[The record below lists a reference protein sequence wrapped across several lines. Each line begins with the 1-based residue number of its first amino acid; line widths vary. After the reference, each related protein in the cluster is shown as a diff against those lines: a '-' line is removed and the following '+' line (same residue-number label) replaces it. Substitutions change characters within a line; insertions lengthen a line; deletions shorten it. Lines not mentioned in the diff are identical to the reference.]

1 MSLCHLGIAAAE
13 NTNILYAKK
22 TETGTSLLGHE
33 LAYGFRLSAEARYA
47 HIRNKLLSFLSRLP
61 FSIEI

>member
-1 MSLCHLGIAAAE
+1 MSLHNLGIAAAE

-22 TETGTSLLGHE
+22 TETGTYLSGHE
-33 LAYGFRLSAEARYA
+33 FAYGFRLHVDA
-47 HIRNKLLSFLSRLP
+47 HYTHTWNKVLSFLSHLP